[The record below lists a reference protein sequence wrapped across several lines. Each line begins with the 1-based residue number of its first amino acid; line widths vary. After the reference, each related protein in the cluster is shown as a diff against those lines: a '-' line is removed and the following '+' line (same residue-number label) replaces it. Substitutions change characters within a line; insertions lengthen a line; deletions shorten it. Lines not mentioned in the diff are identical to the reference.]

1 MNQDNQTLNKHG
13 GARPG
18 AGRPKG
24 SSNKIRIEDLIDSIE
39 SRSGMSFTDQV
50 ASNYIAAIVREDWAR
65 VENYDKALLNKV
77 VADKN
82 EIVVEEVGEGI
93 THKVAAFR
101 EAIEALTKVNSTE
114 DINNTKDTN
123 NAISKKHE

>member
-1 MNQDNQTLNKHG
+1 MTENESNNQNDSRYSVKSPSRG

-50 ASNYIAAIVREDWAR
+50 ASNYVAAIMREDWAR

-77 VADKN
+77 VADKS
-82 EIVVEEVGEGI
+82 EITVEEIGDVVNSKAE
-93 THKVAAFR
+93 AFK
-101 EAIEALTKVNSTE
+101 EALSVLASTK
-114 DINNTKDTN
+114 
-123 NAISKKHE
+123 SKLDRDSEE